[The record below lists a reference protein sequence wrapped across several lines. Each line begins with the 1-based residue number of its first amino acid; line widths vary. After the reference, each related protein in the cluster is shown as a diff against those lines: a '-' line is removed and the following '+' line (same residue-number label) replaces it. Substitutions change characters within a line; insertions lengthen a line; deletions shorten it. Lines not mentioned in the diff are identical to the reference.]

1 LKTAA
6 KNKIKCMRTM
16 TTAVHVQ
23 VVEIQAY
30 SLEKAIKCSFT
41 WSISIHESIIRIEE
55 SQFTT
60 KNLAGLE

>member
-1 LKTAA
+1 
-6 KNKIKCMRTM
+6 M

-55 SQFTT
+55 SQVTT
-60 KNLAGLE
+60 KNLAGLG